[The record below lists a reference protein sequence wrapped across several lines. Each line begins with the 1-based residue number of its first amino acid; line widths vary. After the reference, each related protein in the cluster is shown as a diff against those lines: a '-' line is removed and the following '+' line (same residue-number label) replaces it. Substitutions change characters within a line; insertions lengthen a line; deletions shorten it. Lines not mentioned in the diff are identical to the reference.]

1 MLTSEQ
7 HRCSN
12 EKRNFSAEFKRE
24 SAQLV
29 VDQKYT
35 VADAAK
41 AMDVGLSTM
50 TRWVKQLRD
59 ERQGKTPKA
68 SPITPEQIEIR
79 KLRKKLQRIE
89 MENEILK
96 KGGVLRKA
104 VRLRYAFIRDNTCC
118 WPVRLLCRVL
128 DVHPSGFYA
137 WLQQPHSQ
145 RHQADLR
152 LTGQIKQFWLESG
165 CVYGYRKIHLDLR
178 DSGQQCGVNRVWRLM
193 KRVGI
198 KAQVGYRSPRA
209 RKGEASIMSPNR
221 LQRQFNPDA
230 PDERWVTDITYIR
243 THEGWLYLAVV
254 VDLFSRKIIGW
265 SMQSRMTKDIV
276 LNALL
281 MAVWRRNPEKQV
293 LVHSDQGSQYTSHE
307 WQSFLKSHGLEGSMS
322 RRGNCHD
329 NAVAESFFQ
338 LLKRERIKKKIYG
351 MREEARSDIFD
362 YIEMFYNSKRRH
374 GSSEQMS
381 PTEYENQYYQRL
393 GSV

>member
-1 MLTSEQ
+1 MSG
-7 HRCSN
+7 
-12 EKRNFSAEFKRE
+12 KRYPEEFKIE
-24 SAQLV
+24 AVKQV
-29 VDQKYT
+29 VDRGYSVASVATRLDITTLSLYAWIKKYGPDSSANKEQSDAQAEIRHLQKELKRVT
-35 VADAAK
+35 
-41 AMDVGLSTM
+41 
-50 TRWVKQLRD
+50 D
-59 ERQGKTPKA
+59 ERDIPKK
-68 SPITPEQIEIR
+68 SR
-79 KLRKKLQRIE
+79 
-89 MENEILK
+89 
-96 KGGVLRKA
+96 GVLRKA

-209 RKGEASIMSPNR
+209 RKGEASIVSPNR

-281 MAVWRRNPEKQV
+281 MAVWRRNPQKQV

-351 MREEARSDIFD
+351 TREEARSDIFD

-374 GSSEQMS
+374 GSSDQMS

>member
-1 MLTSEQ
+1 MSG
-7 HRCSN
+7 
-12 EKRNFSAEFKRE
+12 KRYPEEFKTE
-24 SAQLV
+24 AVKQV
-29 VDQKYT
+29 VDRGYSVASVATRLDITTHSLYAWIKKYGPDSSTNKEQSDAQAEIRRLQKELKRVT
-35 VADAAK
+35 
-41 AMDVGLSTM
+41 
-50 TRWVKQLRD
+50 D
-59 ERQGKTPKA
+59 ERD
-68 SPITPEQIEIR
+68 IF
-79 KLRKKLQRIE
+79 KKSR
-89 MENEILK
+89 
-96 KGGVLRKA
+96 GVLRKA
-104 VRLRYAFIRDNTCC
+104 VRLRYAFIRDNSCC

-209 RKGEASIMSPNR
+209 RKGEASIVSPNR

-230 PDERWVTDITYIR
+230 PDESWVTDITYIR

-265 SMQSRMTKDIV
+265 SIQSRMTKDIV

-281 MAVWRRNPEKQV
+281 MAVWRRNPQKQV

-351 MREEARSDIFD
+351 TREEARSDIFD

-374 GSSEQMS
+374 GSSDQMS